1 MNVRMWLNPATQA
14 NVETLRTRG
23 IELIMPATGE
33 LACGDVGEGKL
44 ESVENIVAATLD
56 ALCAQTAPQD
66 LAGKTILINAGPTRE
81 AIDPVRFIAN
91 ASTGKMGYSIAAEAV
106 RRGATVRLVS
116 GPVSLEPPKGA
127 DVTHVTSAAEMLEAC
142 LAAFD
147 GADAAICTAAVADY
161 TPKKSADH
169 KLKKTVERVDVIE
182 LVETADI
189 LAALSAE
196 KGERVVVGFAAET
209 NDVIPYAQ
217 AKLARKGCDLIVAN
231 DVSRSDSTF
240 GSDTSRI
247 AFVSASGVEE
257 LDTLPKSQVAEKII
271 DRLVGLLEAR
281 A

>member
-1 MNVRMWLNPATQA
+1 
-14 NVETLRTRG
+14 
-23 IELIMPATGE
+23 
-33 LACGDVGEGKL
+33 
-44 ESVENIVAATLD
+44 
-56 ALCAQTAPQD
+56 
-66 LAGKTILINAGPTRE
+66 
-81 AIDPVRFIAN
+81 
-91 ASTGKMGYSIAAEAV
+91 MGYSIAAEAV

-116 GPVSLEPPKGA
+116 GPVSLVPPAGA
-127 DVTHVTSAAEMLEAC
+127 DVTNVTSAAEMLEAC
-142 LAAFD
+142 LSAFD

-196 KGERVVVGFAAET
+196 KGGRVVVGFAAET

-271 DRLVGLLEAR
+271 DRLVELLEAR